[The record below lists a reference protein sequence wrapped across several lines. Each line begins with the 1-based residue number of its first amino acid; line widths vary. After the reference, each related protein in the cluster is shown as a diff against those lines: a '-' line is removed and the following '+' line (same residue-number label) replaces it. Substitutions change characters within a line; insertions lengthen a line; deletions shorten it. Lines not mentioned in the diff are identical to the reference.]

1 MPLCDATTSDPKGLR
16 AGSLSHALWLSF
28 LSPLGCQRMTS
39 GEGSIATKAVIVIRA
54 DGSEPSLTL
63 TITLDRRL

>member
-39 GEGSIATKAVIVIRA
+39 VLRGLNSDKGSSSNP
-54 DGSEPSLTL
+54 G
-63 TITLDRRL
+63 